1 MPLHMEAND
10 HGGRATFCR
19 GENGFRRYQPNLGAQ
34 IMISFTRSPSRTLAV
49 ATLLG
54 SLVFAFPL
62 MANAGDFGASASA
75 SAPMVLA
82 EAPAAPATTKP
93 ASINAGPD
101 EAVEAHIKELHNRLH
116 ITAAQQ
122 TQWDN
127 LVSVMRNNAT
137 TMVDLQKTRGQDA
150 SSMTAVEAIKSY
162 QMVIRAHEKGMDQF
176 VPAFEALYDT
186 MSDAQKKTADSM
198 FRGNVRT
205 ASAKASN

>member
-1 MPLHMEAND
+1 
-10 HGGRATFCR
+10 
-19 GENGFRRYQPNLGAQ
+19 
-34 IMISFTRSPSRTLAV
+34 MISFTRSPSRTLAV

-54 SLVFAFPL
+54 SLVLAFPL
-62 MANAGDFGASASA
+62 MANAGDFGPSTSASA

-82 EAPAAPATTKP
+82 EASAAPATTQP

-150 SSMTAVEAIKSY
+150 SSMTAVDAIKSY

-176 VPAFEALYDT
+176 VPAFEALYDA